1 MSRRF
6 GSAERAVLRAHL
18 RTKGEKFEEELGGRV
33 PRLREARE
41 EVDGERA
48 FSLFCFEFRRG
59 IVAFLSLSLSFSFS
73 RSNLLTHSLFLKRIT
88 RTYLRQSDFKDVF
101 EEEHKEKQ
109 RKTTTTTIPTIPTIP
124 TTTASRKRPY
134 SVTCRNPGRRLGLAA
149 VLRPCSRRRE
159 GQKRRQIIR
168 LPLRQQ
174 QLLRLEDRR
183 RRFQNSRPVVRSRNR
198 RKKRKTTRNRSDR
211 HRHPRLKR
219 QVKTIKSS

>member
-1 MSRRF
+1 M
-6 GSAERAVLRAHL
+6 
-18 RTKGEKFEEELGGRV
+18 
-33 PRLREARE
+33 
-41 EVDGERA
+41 
-48 FSLFCFEFRRG
+48 FCFEFRRNRR
-59 IVAFLSLSLSFSFS
+59 VFSFLSLSLVFFLSLKFTHS
-73 RSNLLTHSLFLKRIT
+73 LTHSFSNESRAPTYDRAILKT
-88 RTYLRQSDFKDVF
+88 FSKKNK
-101 EEEHKEKQ
+101 EEQ
-109 RKTTTTTIPTIPTIP
+109 RKTTTTPTTIPTIPM
-124 TTTASRKRPY
+124 TTANLKRPY

-149 VLRPCSRRRE
+149 ALRPCSRRQE
-159 GQKRRQIIR
+159 GQKHRQIIR

>member
-48 FSLFCFEFRRG
+48 FSVFCFESRRNRR
-59 IVAFLSLSLSFSFS
+59 VSLSLSRFLSLSQIYS
-73 RSNLLTHSLFLKRIT
+73 LTHSFSNESRAPTYDRAILKT
-88 RTYLRQSDFKDVF
+88 FSKKNK
-101 EEEHKEKQ
+101 EEQ
-109 RKTTTTTIPTIPTIP
+109 RKTTTTPTTIPTIP
-124 TTTASRKRPY
+124 TTTANLKRPY

-149 VLRPCSRRRE
+149 ALRPCSRRRE
-159 GQKRRQIIR
+159 GQKHRQIIR

-183 RRFQNSRPVVRSRNR
+183 RRFQNSRQVVRSRNR

>member
-59 IVAFLSLSLSFSFS
+59 IVAFLSLSLSLFLSLAQIYS
-73 RSNLLTHSLFLKRIT
+73 LTHSFSNESRAPTYDRAILKT
-88 RTYLRQSDFKDVF
+88 FSKKN
-101 EEEHKEKQ
+101 KEKQ